1 MSDRQDI
8 ENTTPPAHPSLPR
21 MGGAIASLAWAA
33 LGPVF
38 AAESS
43 HFGPGFGPGL
53 LWLASIPVIA
63 LVLFGATV
71 YKVNTYLE
79 GGYGARASRIAV
91 GVWPLAS
98 LVYLAIGLYLLIT

>member
-1 MSDRQDI
+1 MTDSPANDD
-8 ENTTPPAHPSLPR
+8 TTPPAHPSLPKL
-21 MGGAIASLAWAA
+21 GGAIASLAWAA